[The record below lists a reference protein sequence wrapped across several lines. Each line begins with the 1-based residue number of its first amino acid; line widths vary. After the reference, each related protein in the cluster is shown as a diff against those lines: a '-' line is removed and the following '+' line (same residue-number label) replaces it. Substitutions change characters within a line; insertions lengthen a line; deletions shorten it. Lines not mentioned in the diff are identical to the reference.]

1 MKSYVI
7 SVSLGSGCY
16 RHIRIGEQ
24 ETLDTLHEEILDAF
38 DFEDGHAHAFFM
50 DDRYWS
56 SARAYCSHNLD
67 GTTRLS
73 REVTLR
79 QLQLEEGEKF
89 KFLFDFGDEWRFQC
103 KVLRELE
110 ERTDIPGVTRSMGAA
125 PKQYPDL
132 DEDDDFE
139 DDEDEDEDDDYE
151 GNGSYDVWT
160 PLTEQQRE
168 ELYKSLPVKRERVDE
183 IRMYLNAAAS
193 LYGLLVIEELLR
205 LYNSQNPPMT
215 ESTFME
221 VLRAI
226 HKDHRDGDI
235 FMIGDI
241 PDVRFDVRHV
251 ARCCQ
256 VVNRDLLYDDPE
268 QAMRKLARQQKGKP
282 MKLLPKTEF
291 LWYADETYFPW
302 SPQKDAMVKYLCE
315 AAELPQEEAEDR
327 CAELQRLIAQDCPLK
342 SVLEYY
348 RDLQITD
355 AKNWSNGEFG
365 QLFVALGNNTLKYSN
380 RGYTKAEWKKLS
392 AKGKKKH

>member
-1 MKSYVI
+1 
-7 SVSLGSGCY
+7 
-16 RHIRIGEQ
+16 
-24 ETLDTLHEEILDAF
+24 
-38 DFEDGHAHAFFM
+38 
-50 DDRYWS
+50 
-56 SARAYCSHNLD
+56 
-67 GTTRLS
+67 
-73 REVTLR
+73 
-79 QLQLEEGEKF
+79 
-89 KFLFDFGDEWRFQC
+89 
-103 KVLRELE
+103 
-110 ERTDIPGVTRSMGAA
+110 
-125 PKQYPDL
+125 
-132 DEDDDFE
+132 
-139 DDEDEDEDDDYE
+139 
-151 GNGSYDVWT
+151 
-160 PLTEQQRE
+160 
-168 ELYKSLPVKRERVDE
+168 
-183 IRMYLNAAAS
+183 
-193 LYGLLVIEELLR
+193 
-205 LYNSQNPPMT
+205 
-215 ESTFME
+215 ME

-226 HKDHRDGDI
+226 HKDHRDGDL

-302 SPQKDAMVKYLCE
+302 CPQKDAMVKYLRE